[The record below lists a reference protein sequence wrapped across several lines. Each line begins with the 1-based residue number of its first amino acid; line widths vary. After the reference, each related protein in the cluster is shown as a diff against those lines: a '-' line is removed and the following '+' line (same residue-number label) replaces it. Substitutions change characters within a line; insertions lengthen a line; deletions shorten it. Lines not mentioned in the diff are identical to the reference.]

1 MYWLTSGIETNVAY
15 GTCTLLFG
23 LLFLTVRNRKLATGI
38 QYSDYPSP
46 LRVTARPAPKN
57 KSAQVLRGATTPIM
71 HSGPH
76 SSKSLES
83 TPLEKVS
90 PNPPERS
97 ANQLTA
103 PLDFPALP
111 ISEGMNINGG
121 PIPFEDLGPDANA
134 EISAFEIPAT
144 ALTIPENV
152 SISMA
157 EQSFAEF
164 GERSTQEIA
173 IARESQ
179 TVDESTSGTAI
190 VAEGTEAEHIA
201 VEEVASDPQAL
212 PVASSCEKAA
222 ATDVLSFYGL
232 PQQPFDVTPDPA
244 YLYFSP
250 SHREALTS
258 IKEGIEYFRGFMV
271 LVAEPGMGKTT
282 LLQKLMEDLSDSAR
296 IVFLFQTQCSSR
308 ELLCFILNELEVDHT
323 GMDIVAMH
331 RALNQALLEEML
343 RGRRFVLIVD
353 EAQNLQEPVLETIRL
368 LSDFETTHSKLI
380 QIVLAGQP
388 QLADTLMRPGLV
400 QLRQR
405 IAVLANLEPLD
416 AVETAEYIEHR
427 LRAAGSADAPIF
439 SRDAMALI
447 AERSQGIPRSIN
459 NICFNAMLAGYLHR
473 QVIIDSE
480 IVRRVAS
487 KLDLELLVRRP
498 QQDAPVSAPPAAPAA
513 SNSSSELSQL
523 AQLLSTALAVKPQ
536 PDAGAAVAIEDE
548 PKASLSLTG
557 RLNEKVTS
565 QSWSNK
571 NEFQIQVSLE
581 RDYSPG
587 LAIADHYYC
596 RSFYV
601 SEEQAKGLEPGKPV
615 RVKFEQD

>member
-83 TPLEKVS
+83 PPLEKVS

-157 EQSFAEF
+157 AQSFAEF

-179 TVDESTSGTAI
+179 TVEESTSETAI

-282 LLQKLMEDLSDSAR
+282 LLQKLMEDLSVSAR
-296 IVFLFQTQCSSR
+296 IVFLFQTQCRSR

-380 QIVLAGQP
+380 QIILAGQP
-388 QLADTLMRPGLV
+388 QLADTLMKPSLV

-405 IAVLANLEPLD
+405 IAVLSNLKSLS
-416 AVETAEYIEHR
+416 AAETAEYVEHR
-427 LRAAGSADAPIF
+427 LRASGWRGDLLFTCDAL
-439 SRDAMALI
+439 AQI
-447 AERSQGIPRSIN
+447 AESSAGVPRTIN
-459 NICFNAMLAGYLHR
+459 NLCFNALLDSFRHRLEFIDADIVKEVARKLNLESLARRSQLEA
-473 QVIIDSE
+473 DSG
-480 IVRRVAS
+480 RA
-487 KLDLELLVRRP
+487 
-498 QQDAPVSAPPAAPAA
+498 AAAPGA
-513 SNSSSELSQL
+513 SGASEL
-523 AQLLSTALAVKPQ
+523 AHALAAALTAEAR
-536 PDAGAAVAIEDE
+536 PDANSERMIG
-548 PKASLSLTG
+548 PKPKHEVVLTG
-557 RLNEKVTS
+557 NLTEKVRT
-565 QSWSNK
+565 QGWSK
-571 NEFQIQVSLE
+571 RPEYRILVTLE
-581 RDYSPG
+581 RDPFSG
-587 LAIADHYYC
+587 LPVADRYYC
-596 RSFYV
+596 CSIYMD
-601 SEEQAKGLEPGKPV
+601 EPQAAGLKTGKPV
-615 RVKFEQD
+615 RIKNEQN